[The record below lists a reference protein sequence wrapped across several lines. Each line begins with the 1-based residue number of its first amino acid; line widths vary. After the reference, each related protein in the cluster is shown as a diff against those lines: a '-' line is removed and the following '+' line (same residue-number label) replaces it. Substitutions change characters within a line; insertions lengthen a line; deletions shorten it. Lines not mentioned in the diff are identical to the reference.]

1 MDWVKLGSG
10 YFLDVAIACLDDAGE
25 VMFLR
30 GLAYCGAADSGG
42 FIPEAMLPALGRRNQ
57 TKTAAAIVKAGK
69 WERVDGGYRVTQWE
83 KWQHELEVLLG
94 KRRREADRKRRGRV
108 RGQSADE
115 PPDAGADAGAEC
127 RPTESKSKTTAT
139 KTVAVA
145 ADKPR
150 RRKTGAP
157 DGLEIDTGMRAW
169 AAENCAGIDVD
180 RETAKFL
187 DHHAA
192 KGSLMLDWKRGWM
205 SWMHKA
211 VDYAPRSNGNGQ
223 ADLSGAMARAIAA
236 E

>member
-94 KRRREADRKRRGRV
+94 KRRREADRKRRGDAKPAHRTASKSIPECGPGLPRTVPGSTSTGRPPSFSTTMPPRV
-108 RGQSADE
+108 R
-115 PPDAGADAGAEC
+115 
-127 RPTESKSKTTAT
+127 
-139 KTVAVA
+139 
-145 ADKPR
+145 
-150 RRKTGAP
+150 
-157 DGLEIDTGMRAW
+157 
-169 AAENCAGIDVD
+169 
-180 RETAKFL
+180 
-187 DHHAA
+187 
-192 KGSLMLDWKRGWM
+192 
-205 SWMHKA
+205 
-211 VDYAPRSNGNGQ
+211 
-223 ADLSGAMARAIAA
+223 
-236 E
+236 